1 MIDRELMDAI
11 SQLLDV
17 KLTNEL
23 GPIKYEIKS
32 IKEEVRG
39 IRDEVREIKAEVKA
53 GREDIKNLS
62 QTVDSLEKRLKKV
75 ENVQENDI
83 KQDMRQLF
91 EGQRTTLEKFQS
103 VNEINDRVKDIQ
115 GATDV
120 LEVLTVEESI
130 MTRTKSGERVHL
142 LSPLFYFLF
151 FAGHS
156 ARASAG

>member
-39 IRDEVREIKAEVKA
+39 IRDEVRESKAEVKA

-75 ENVQENDI
+75 ENIQENDI

-120 LEVLTVEESI
+120 LKVVTV
-130 MTRTKSGERVHL
+130 KKV
-142 LSPLFYFLF
+142 
-151 FAGHS
+151 
-156 ARASAG
+156 

>member
-1 MIDRELMDAI
+1 MIDRELIDAI

-53 GREDIKNLS
+53 GREDIKNLY
-62 QTVDSLEKRLKKV
+62 QTMDAVEKRLKKV
-75 ENVQENDI
+75 ELTQENDI
-83 KQDMRQLF
+83 KQTNHQQLA
-91 EGQRTTLEKFQS
+91 GQPATLEKFKS

-115 GATDV
+115 GAVDV
-120 LEVLTVEESI
+120 LKVLTVKKI
-130 MTRTKSGERVHL
+130 
-142 LSPLFYFLF
+142 
-151 FAGHS
+151 
-156 ARASAG
+156 

>member
-62 QTVDSLEKRLKKV
+62 QTVFAGEAAEKGGKR
-75 ENVQENDI
+75 
-83 KQDMRQLF
+83 
-91 EGQRTTLEKFQS
+91 
-103 VNEINDRVKDIQ
+103 
-115 GATDV
+115 
-120 LEVLTVEESI
+120 
-130 MTRTKSGERVHL
+130 SGERHQ
-142 LSPLFYFLF
+142 
-151 FAGHS
+151 AGY
-156 ARASAG
+156 APAV

>member
-53 GREDIKNLS
+53 GREDIKNLP
-62 QTVDSLEKRLKKV
+62 R
-75 ENVQENDI
+75 
-83 KQDMRQLF
+83 RW
-91 EGQRTTLEKFQS
+91 
-103 VNEINDRVKDIQ
+103 
-115 GATDV
+115 
-120 LEVLTVEESI
+120 
-130 MTRTKSGERVHL
+130 TRWRSG
-142 LSPLFYFLF
+142 
-151 FAGHS
+151 
-156 ARASAG
+156 

>member
-17 KLTNEL
+17 QLTNEL
-23 GPIKYEIKS
+23 GPIKYEIQS

-39 IRDEVREIKAEVKA
+39 IRDAVRELKSQVNA
-53 GREDIKNLS
+53 GREDIKNLAS
-62 QTVDSLEKRLKKV
+62 TIDSLERRLKKM
-75 ENVQENDI
+75 ETVQENDI

-115 GATDV
+115 GATEV
-120 LEVLTVEESI
+120 LKVLTV
-130 MTRTKSGERVHL
+130 KKV
-142 LSPLFYFLF
+142 
-151 FAGHS
+151 
-156 ARASAG
+156 

>member
-1 MIDRELMDAI
+1 MIDRELIDAI

-53 GREDIKNLS
+53 GREDIKNLY
-62 QTVDSLEKRLKKV
+62 QTLDAVEKRLKKV
-75 ENVQENDI
+75 ELTQENDI
-83 KQDMRQLF
+83 KQLF
-91 EGQRTTLEKFQS
+91 DGQRATLEKFQS

-115 GATDV
+115 GAVDV
-120 LEVLTVEESI
+120 LKVLTVKKI
-130 MTRTKSGERVHL
+130 
-142 LSPLFYFLF
+142 
-151 FAGHS
+151 
-156 ARASAG
+156 

>member
-1 MIDRELMDAI
+1 M
-11 SQLLDV
+11 
-17 KLTNEL
+17 
-23 GPIKYEIKS
+23 
-32 IKEEVRG
+32 RG

-120 LEVLTVEESI
+120 LKVLTV
-130 MTRTKSGERVHL
+130 KKV
-142 LSPLFYFLF
+142 
-151 FAGHS
+151 
-156 ARASAG
+156 

>member
-1 MIDRELMDAI
+1 MIDRELIDAI

-53 GREDIKNLS
+53 GREDIKNLY
-62 QTVDSLEKRLKKV
+62 QTLDAVEKRLKKV
-75 ENVQENDI
+75 ELTQENDI
-83 KQDMRQLF
+83 KQSIHQLF
-91 EGQRTTLEKFQS
+91 DGQCATLEKFQS

-115 GATDV
+115 GAVDV
-120 LEVLTVEESI
+120 LKVLTVKKI
-130 MTRTKSGERVHL
+130 
-142 LSPLFYFLF
+142 
-151 FAGHS
+151 
-156 ARASAG
+156 